1 MRLIERLNSPVTV
14 AVVLVVVLAVDG
26 YLLYRY
32 QQALPSTGDEA
43 ANNTAVEETSPA
55 SGEEPTATEQTTS
68 SPEEGG
74 SGVQV
79 LVSVVNEPVGVAVLE
94 DEQVVYDQLTNP
106 GFSEEF
112 EAEEAVTVM
121 AADGGAV
128 QVGVDGENPEPLGPA
143 GELANRI
150 FTAGSE
156 S

>member
-1 MRLIERLNSPVTV
+1 
-14 AVVLVVVLAVDG
+14 
-26 YLLYRY
+26 
-32 QQALPSTGDEA
+32 
-43 ANNTAVEETSPA
+43 
-55 SGEEPTATEQTTS
+55 
-68 SPEEGG
+68 
-74 SGVQV
+74 
-79 LVSVVNEPVGVAVLE
+79 VAVLE

-150 FTAGSE
+150 LTAESE